1 MPVITQKVDPLL
13 QPAERLR
20 IILEDAASQDQ
31 CAWLDSLNGALSDF
45 WQALNAHECAS
56 EAPNGT
62 LTTLDSPEQDMV
74 PKLNR
79 RVQQLR
85 SEHGQMLDNARE
97 LNASVENITVRIRA
111 GDRTPELDN
120 AIAGFRQS
128 ARKMVDRA
136 LNHRKFENEL
146 LLDAIT
152 TDIGAGD

>member
-1 MPVITQKVDPLL
+1 MITQKVDPLL

-31 CAWLDSLNGALSDF
+31 RAWLDSLNGALSDF

-79 RVQQLR
+79 RVRQLR

>member
-1 MPVITQKVDPLL
+1 MITQKVDPLL

-20 IILEDAASQDQ
+20 TILDNAAPRDLRD
-31 CAWLDSLNGALSDF
+31 WLDSFNCALSDF

-85 SEHGQMLDNARE
+85 SEHGQMLDSARE
-97 LNASVENITVRIRA
+97 LNATIESITIQFQA
-111 GDRTPELDN
+111 GDMKPELDN
-120 AIAGFRQS
+120 AIAKLRQS
-128 ARKMVDRA
+128 AQKMVDRA
-136 LNHRKFENEL
+136 LKHRKFENEL